1 MIFLKFAIAY
11 LVAVI
16 VIWGFMYGAT
26 RLSKREEELMMR
38 DDLKK

>member
-1 MIFLKFAIAY
+1 MIFFKFVIAY

-16 VIWGFMYGAT
+16 VMWGFLHSAA

-38 DDLKK
+38 KDFKK